1 MSDKLH
7 IPRASE
13 RAWETPVETFR
24 YLDERFGPF
33 DLDAAC
39 LPDQITAMTILG
51 RGGCILIPPDTDVSS
66 YTDGWSQHLLNRV
79 HIDGLNT
86 PWLGRRVWLNPPFSA
101 LADWLPKAIHEV
113 EEGVPDLVC
122 ILMPART
129 DTRYWQDYV
138 IREMRR
144 TAPWANAPAK
154 VWEVDAP
161 PALHT
166 VVNLPGRLTFI
177 GADAPYTQPCCAVV
191 YGAHGAVKDTEHP

>member
-1 MSDKLH
+1 M
-7 IPRASE
+7 
-13 RAWETPVETFR
+13 
-24 YLDERFGPF
+24 
-33 DLDAAC
+33 
-39 LPDQITAMTILG
+39 
-51 RGGCILIPPDTDVSS
+51 
-66 YTDGWSQHLLNRV
+66 
-79 HIDGLNT
+79 
-86 PWLGRRVWLNPPFSA
+86 
-101 LADWLPKAIHEV
+101 
-113 EEGVPDLVC
+113 PDLVC

-177 GADAPYTQPCCAVV
+177 GADAPYTQPCCAVI
-191 YGAHGAVKDTEHP
+191 YGAHGSVEDKEHP

>member
-1 MSDKLH
+1 MANKLH

-13 RAWETPVETFR
+13 RAWETPTETFR

-51 RGGCILIPPDTDVSS
+51 RGGSILIPPDETMPANWPEAV
-66 YTDGWSQHLLNRV
+66 TNRIG
-79 HIDGLNT
+79 IDGLAC
-86 PWLGRRVWLNPPFSA
+86 PWRGKRVWLNPPFNA
-101 LADWLPKAIHEV
+101 LADWLPKAIREV

-122 ILMPART
+122 VLMPART
-129 DTRYWQDYV
+129 DTLYWQEYV
-138 IREMRR
+138 IREVRR

-177 GADAPYTQPCCAVV
+177 GADAPYTQPCCAVI
-191 YGAHGAVKDTEHP
+191 YGAHGDVEDKEHP